1 MRLRVLGSS
10 SKGNCYLLYNDSE
23 VLVIEAGVKFSAI
36 KEALNF
42 DFSKVV
48 GVLCTHEHKDHAL
61 SVKDFL
67 EAGINVIAP
76 ESVFE
81 SVGINSPCCVRVKE
95 NHTVTLRN
103 FSVQPFAL
111 QHDVPIYGYLIHH
124 EEMGNTVFITDT
136 GDINYSFKNLNNI
149 IVEANFSDSILVR
162 NAIDGLGYTNEK
174 RLRDTHLSLEKCVD
188 WLSAVDLKNV
198 NNIVLIHL
206 SERNSDAEMFKE
218 TVEKQFAKNVYV
230 ADKGLDIDFNRIPF

>member
-1 MRLRVLGSS
+1 MKLKVLGSS

-23 VLVIEAGVKFSAI
+23 VLIIEAGLKFSAI

-42 DFSKVV
+42 DLSKVV

-61 SVKDFL
+61 SVPDFL
-67 EAGINVIAP
+67 NAGINVIAP
-76 ESVFE
+76 VSVFKN
-81 SVGINSPCCVRVKE
+81 VGVDSPCCVSVKE

-111 QHDVPIYGYLIHH
+111 QHDVPIFGYLIRHP
-124 EEMGNTVFITDT
+124 EIGNTVFITDT
-136 GDINYSFKNLNNI
+136 GDVNYKFKHLNNI
-149 IVEANFSDSILVR
+149 IIEANFSDSILVK

-174 RLRDTHLSLEKCVD
+174 RLRDTHLSLEKCVE
-188 WLSAVDLKNV
+188 WLSAVDLKGV

-206 SERNSDAEMFKE
+206 SERNSDAEIFKE

-230 ADKGLDIDFNRIPF
+230 ADRGLDIDFNRMPF